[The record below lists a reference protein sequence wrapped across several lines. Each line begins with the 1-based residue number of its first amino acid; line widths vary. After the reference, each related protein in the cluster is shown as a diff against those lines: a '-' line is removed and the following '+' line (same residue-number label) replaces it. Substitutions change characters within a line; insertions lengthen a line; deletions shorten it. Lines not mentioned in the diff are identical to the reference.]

1 MIPLYQVLPVKN
13 AQAGVS
19 GIISIIP
26 GPGLSSTTSSLDPAG
41 FVWSAGARVS
51 GPTMM
56 PVKRYSRIEVPFHDR
71 QADPWLFYET
81 FIYSY
86 LVPLSTMGGEVFQ
99 AQVIRNFFDTITG
112 TDRNLTR
119 IYLCVISLAKLRM
132 ENPEKI
138 SFLVDQIRKSKQQRE
153 LSVDILDYMCDAA
166 IQLDQTT
173 VQTAF
178 GVKTFGE
185 VMQDFNGI
193 SLDTL

>member
-1 MIPLYQVLPVKN
+1 
-13 AQAGVS
+13 
-19 GIISIIP
+19 
-26 GPGLSSTTSSLDPAG
+26 
-41 FVWSAGARVS
+41 
-51 GPTMM
+51 
-56 PVKRYSRIEVPFHDR
+56 
-71 QADPWLFYET
+71 
-81 FIYSY
+81 
-86 LVPLSTMGGEVFQ
+86 MGGEVYQ
-99 AQVIRNFFDTITG
+99 AQVIRNFFETITG

-166 IQLDQTT
+166 IQLDMNV

-178 GVKTFGE
+178 GVKTLGE
-185 VMQDFNGI
+185 VVQDFNGI

>member
-1 MIPLYQVLPVKN
+1 
-13 AQAGVS
+13 
-19 GIISIIP
+19 
-26 GPGLSSTTSSLDPAG
+26 
-41 FVWSAGARVS
+41 
-51 GPTMM
+51 
-56 PVKRYSRIEVPFHDR
+56 
-71 QADPWLFYET
+71 
-81 FIYSY
+81 
-86 LVPLSTMGGEVFQ
+86 MGGEVFQ
-99 AQVIRNFFDTITG
+99 AQVIKNFFDTITS

-138 SFLVDQIRKSKQQRE
+138 SFLVEQIRKSKQQRE

-166 IQLDQTT
+166 IQLDLNV

-178 GVKTFGE
+178 GVKTIGE

>member
-1 MIPLYQVLPVKN
+1 
-13 AQAGVS
+13 
-19 GIISIIP
+19 
-26 GPGLSSTTSSLDPAG
+26 
-41 FVWSAGARVS
+41 
-51 GPTMM
+51 
-56 PVKRYSRIEVPFHDR
+56 
-71 QADPWLFYET
+71 
-81 FIYSY
+81 
-86 LVPLSTMGGEVFQ
+86 MGGEVFQ
-99 AQVIRNFFDTITG
+99 AQVIKNFFDTITG

-166 IQLDQTT
+166 IQLDLNV

-178 GVKTFGE
+178 GVKTIGE